1 MNIEKENIIK
11 NKNEAIKILNNYLDT
26 CISTDTKH
34 LKKAN
39 LISYWLKDYI
49 RYIENEETFS
59 CEKLKK
65 YNRGDI
71 IKVNLGFNIGNEEGG
86 LHYCVVL
93 DVINAKKYST
103 LTVVPLTSQKT
114 NKTIPNS
121 AILLGTEIYDNLSIK
136 NKNLKENATKKSK
149 EYADELKIISA
160 LPENNEDEK
169 IIKSVKL
176 NNISEKMKLLKN
188 DIDLIDKVEKEISQ
202 MKNGSIALINQI
214 TTISKQRIYNPK
226 SDVDVL
232 ADIRLS
238 NNSLDLIDEKIKK
251 LFIKN

>member
-1 MNIEKENIIK
+1 MDIQKEDVIK

-26 CISTDTKH
+26 CISSDSKH

-49 RYIENEETFS
+49 RYIESEETFS
-59 CEKLKK
+59 CQKLKK

-93 DVINAKKYST
+93 DIINAKKYST
-103 LTVVPLTSQKT
+103 LTVIPLTSQKEH
-114 NKTIPNS
+114 KIIPNS
-121 AILLGTEIYDNLSIK
+121 SILLGTEIYDNLYIK
-136 NKNLKENATKKSK
+136 NKTLKENANKKSK
-149 EYADELKIISA
+149 QYADELKLVYI

-169 IIKSVKL
+169 IIKSVKI
-176 NNISEKMKLLKN
+176 NNINKNIQQLNN
-188 DIDLIDKVEKEISQ
+188 DIDLINKIEKEISQ

-226 SDVDVL
+226 SDIDVL
-232 ADIRLS
+232 SGIRLS
-238 NNSLDLIDEKIKK
+238 NNSLDLIDKK
-251 LFIKN
+251 VKELFVKK

>member
-1 MNIEKENIIK
+1 MDVEKENVIK
-11 NKNEAIKILNNYLDT
+11 NKNEAIKMLNNYLDT
-26 CISTDTKH
+26 CISIDSKH

-65 YNRGDI
+65 YSRGDI

-86 LHYCVVL
+86 LHYCDVL

-103 LTVVPLTSQKT
+103 LTVVPLTSQKN
-114 NKTIPNS
+114 NKNIPNS
-121 AILLGTEIYDNLSIK
+121 AILLGTEIYDKLSIK
-136 NKNLKENATKKSK
+136 NKTLKENAIKKSK
-149 EYADELKIISA
+149 EYMAELKLTST
-160 LPENNEDEK
+160 LPENSENEK
-169 IIKSVKL
+169 IIKTVKL
-176 NNISEKMKLLKN
+176 NNINEKVKLLKDN
-188 DIDLIDKVEKEISQ
+188 IDLIDKIQKEISQ

-232 ADIRLS
+232 ADIKLS
-238 NNSLDLIDEKIKK
+238 NNSLNLIDAKIKK
-251 LFIKN
+251 LFIKS

>member
-1 MNIEKENIIK
+1 MNIEKENVIK
-11 NKNEAIKILNNYLDT
+11 NKNEAIRILNNYLDT

-59 CEKLKK
+59 CDTLKK

-160 LPENNEDEK
+160 LSENNEDEK
-169 IIKSVKL
+169 IK
-176 NNISEKMKLLKN
+176 
-188 DIDLIDKVEKEISQ
+188 
-202 MKNGSIALINQI
+202 
-214 TTISKQRIYNPK
+214 R
-226 SDVDVL
+226 
-232 ADIRLS
+232 
-238 NNSLDLIDEKIKK
+238 
-251 LFIKN
+251 LFIKNWILLLTLTHII

>member
-1 MNIEKENIIK
+1 MDIQKEDVIK
-11 NKNEAIKILNNYLDT
+11 NKNEAIKILNDYLDT
-26 CISTDTKH
+26 CIATDIKH

-49 RYIENEETFS
+49 RYIESEETFS

-93 DVINAKKYST
+93 DIINAKKYST
-103 LTVVPLTSQKT
+103 LTVVPLTSQKEH
-114 NKTIPNS
+114 KAIPNS
-121 AILLGTEIYDNLSIK
+121 AILLGTEIYDNLYIK
-136 NKNLKENATKKSK
+136 NKTLKENANKKYK
-149 EYADELKIISA
+149 KYINELKLVRM

-169 IIKSVKL
+169 IVKNVKFNKIDEKIQLL
-176 NNISEKMKLLKN
+176 NN
-188 DIDLIDKVEKEISQ
+188 DIELINKIEKEISQ

-226 SDVDVL
+226 SDIDVL
-232 ADIRLS
+232 SGIRLS
-238 NNSLDLIDEKIKK
+238 NNSLDLIDEKVKK

>member
-1 MNIEKENIIK
+1 MNIKKENVIK
-11 NKNEAIKILNNYLDT
+11 NKNEAIKLLNDYLDT
-26 CISTDTKH
+26 CISTDNKH

-49 RYIENEETFS
+49 RYISNEETFS

-86 LHYCVVL
+86 LHYCVIL

-103 LTVVPLTSQKT
+103 LTVVPLTSQKPH
-114 NKTIPNS
+114 KTIPNS
-121 AILLGTEIYDNLSIK
+121 AILLGTEIYDSLSIK
-136 NKNLKENATKKSK
+136 NKTLRESAGKKSK
-149 EYADELKIISA
+149 KYEDELKIISM

-169 IIKSVKL
+169 IIKSVKFSTINKKIDLL
-176 NNISEKMKLLKN
+176 NS
-188 DIDLIDKVEKEISQ
+188 DIDLINKIEKEISQ

-226 SDVDVL
+226 SDIDVL
-232 ADIRLS
+232 SGIRLS

>member
-1 MNIEKENIIK
+1 MNIKKENVIK
-11 NKNEAIKILNNYLDT
+11 NKNEAIKLLNDYLDT
-26 CISTDTKH
+26 CISTDNKH

-49 RYIENEETFS
+49 RYISNEETFS

-86 LHYCVVL
+86 LHYCVIL

-103 LTVVPLTSQKT
+103 LTVVPLTSQKPH
-114 NKTIPNS
+114 KTIPNS
-121 AILLGTEIYDNLSIK
+121 AILLGTEIYDSLSIK
-136 NKNLKENATKKSK
+136 NKTLRESAGKKSK
-149 EYADELKIISA
+149 KYEDELKKISM

-169 IIKSVKL
+169 IIKSVKFSTINKKIDLL
-176 NNISEKMKLLKN
+176 NS
-188 DIDLIDKVEKEISQ
+188 DIDLINKIEKEISQ

-226 SDVDVL
+226 SDIDVL
-232 ADIRLS
+232 SGIRLS

>member
-1 MNIEKENIIK
+1 MNIEKENVIK

-59 CEKLKK
+59 CDKLKK

-136 NKNLKENATKKSK
+136 NKNLKENAIKKSK
-149 EYADELKIISA
+149 EYADVLKIISA
-160 LPENNEDEK
+160 LPESNEDEK
-169 IIKSVKL
+169 IIKNVKL

-232 ADIRLS
+232 AGIRLS

-251 LFIKN
+251 LFMKN

>member
-1 MNIEKENIIK
+1 MNIEKENVIK
-11 NKNEAIKILNNYLDT
+11 NKNEAIRILNNYLDT

-59 CEKLKK
+59 CDKLKK

-103 LTVVPLTSQKT
+103 LTVVPLTSQKA

-121 AILLGTEIYDNLSIK
+121 AILLGTEIYNNLSIK

-160 LPENNEDEK
+160 LPENNENEK

-176 NNISEKMKLLKN
+176 NNISEKMKLLKD
-188 DIDLIDKVEKEISQ
+188 DIDLIDKVEREISQ

-232 ADIRLS
+232 AGIRLS

>member
-1 MNIEKENIIK
+1 MNIEKENVIK

-59 CEKLKK
+59 CDKLKK

-71 IKVNLGFNIGNEEGG
+71 VKVNLGFNIGNEEGG

-136 NKNLKENATKKSK
+136 NKNLKENAIKKSK

-160 LPENNEDEK
+160 LPESNEDEK
-169 IIKSVKL
+169 IIKNVKL

-232 ADIRLS
+232 AGIRLS

>member
-1 MNIEKENIIK
+1 MNIEKENVIK

-26 CISTDTKH
+26 CISTDTNH

-59 CEKLKK
+59 CDKLKK

-121 AILLGTEIYDNLSIK
+121 AILLGTEIYDNLSFK

-149 EYADELKIISA
+149 EYADELKTITA

-169 IIKSVKL
+169 IIKNVKL

-232 ADIRLS
+232 AGIKLS
-238 NNSLDLIDEKIKK
+238 NNSLDLIDEKIQK

>member
-1 MNIEKENIIK
+1 MNIEKENVIK

-59 CEKLKK
+59 CDKLKK

-149 EYADELKIISA
+149 EYADELKKISA

-169 IIKSVKL
+169 IIKNVKL

-188 DIDLIDKVEKEISQ
+188 DIDLIDKIEKEISQ

-232 ADIRLS
+232 AGIRLS

>member
-1 MNIEKENIIK
+1 MNIEKENVIK

-26 CISTDTKH
+26 CISTDAKH

-59 CEKLKK
+59 CDKLKK

-160 LPENNEDEK
+160 LPESNEDEK
-169 IIKSVKL
+169 IIKNVKL

-232 ADIRLS
+232 AGIRLS

>member
-1 MNIEKENIIK
+1 MNIEKENVIK

-49 RYIENEETFS
+49 RYIENEETFF
-59 CEKLKK
+59 CDKLKK

-136 NKNLKENATKKSK
+136 NKNLKENAIKKSK

-160 LPENNEDEK
+160 LPESNEDEK
-169 IIKSVKL
+169 IIKNVKL

-232 ADIRLS
+232 AGIRLS